1 MARLRFTKWQ
11 GTGNDFIVVD
21 DRDGCFPS
29 TNQRIVRH
37 LCDRHFGIG
46 SDGLIL
52 IQAPRVEGTAYYME
66 FFNPDASQ
74 SFCGNG
80 SRCAFAFF
88 SKLPQALPQGA
99 LPQELPQ
106 ETLRSELQR
115 FTAIDGEHTA
125 AWSDG
130 LVSIGMRDVAGIQ
143 RIDDVMDFMHTGSPH
158 LLVWVDDTEAIDII
172 PQARVHRYGPRFGA
186 EGVNVSFLR
195 CKDGHLEMRTY
206 ERGVEGETLSCG
218 TGVTAAA
225 LSAIGRG
232 HSGNTCD
239 VRTRGGDLRVTAEA
253 FGHGGFRSI
262 FLAGPVGEVFTGEVE
277 I

>member
-1 MARLRFTKWQ
+1 MARLTFTKWQ
-11 GTGNDFIVVD
+11 ATGNDFIVVD
-21 DRDGCFPS
+21 DRDGRFPS
-29 TNQRIVRH
+29 TYQRVVRH

-52 IQAPRVEGTAYYME
+52 IQAPKAEGTAYHME

-88 SKLPQALPQGA
+88 SKLPHGLPQG
-99 LPQELPQ
+99 
-106 ETLRSELQR
+106 TLRSEIQR

-125 AWSDG
+125 AWSEV
-130 LVSIGMRDVAGIQ
+130 LVSIGMRDVAAIE
-143 RIDDVMDFMHTGSPH
+143 RIDDRTDFIHTGSPH
-158 LLVWVDDTEAIDII
+158 LLVWVDDPEAIDII
-172 PQARVHRYGPRFGA
+172 PEAHTHRYGPRFKA
-186 EGVNVSFLR
+186 EGVNVNFLR
-195 CKDGHLEMRTY
+195 WKDGRLEMRTY

-225 LSAIGRG
+225 LSAMGRG
-232 HSGNTCD
+232 LAVNGCD

-253 FGHGGFRSI
+253 YGHGGFRSI
-262 FLAGPVGEVFTGEVE
+262 LLSGPVREVFTGEVG